1 MNELDAMSRYRQLL
15 RQDVPVPPLD
25 VVAQVVAS
33 LDLSAEQIGKDIATV
48 KNHAAA
54 QCVHA
59 GLADLEHERGL
70 ARRVYR
76 DLDRQLAARVLLHQ
90 SKGATSVDRELEG
103 QVSRAANRT
112 AELSRKVDV
121 AQAAKATMDGIEQEF
136 GELFQTQ

>member
-1 MNELDAMSRYRQLL
+1 MNELDAMRRYRQLL

-121 AQAAKATMDGIEQEF
+121 AQAAKATMDGIEEEF

>member
-1 MNELDAMSRYRQLL
+1 MEKNDAMFTYRRLL
-15 RQDVPVPPLD
+15 HQAAPTPGAD
-25 VVAQVVAS
+25 VVSEVVAS

-59 GLADLEHERGL
+59 GLADLEHELGL

-121 AQAAKATMDGIEQEF
+121 AQAAKATMVAIEQEF